1 VLVAGLVALT
11 VILFGLRSLLAI
23 LSIAEWTTFWR
34 VVAIPTDLLVRPLEL
49 LPELDRTLIGQ
60 LSAAELLATG
70 AIGFGALFVLSS
82 LALRR

>member
-1 VLVAGLVALT
+1 VAV
-11 VILFGLRSLLAI
+11 
-23 LSIAEWTTFWR
+23 
-34 VVAIPTDLLVRPLEL
+34 PTDLLVRPLEL